1 MDYRMITTF
10 STNTDF
16 ASAVA
21 ELDRLGLAYDV
32 LRPPSGSDWLT
43 APGLVM
49 DVEVRAALST
59 SLGDTLR
66 SSGWVDYR
74 PATGTSKPGLADG
87 CAEDVFGRAA
97 VTLLTP
103 CVADETKIRII
114 AKIEGDLDPVFPYLN
129 TVIPNASYSPEAQT
143 LSYLDGHRM
152 VVLYPQ
158 RIAMAKPDELVDTWL
173 RLDDIRRLANDAWA
187 RRGEIEPDY
196 TTRKKPPALEIL
208 KRLPKTNC
216 GLCGEMTCMAFAL
229 RLWGGEAQLNAC
241 TPVLTP
247 DHAAHLSALREICA
261 GLGATAT

>member
-1 MDYRMITTF
+1 MEEQMITTY
-10 STNTDF
+10 STDTDF
-16 ASAVA
+16 DAAVA
-21 ELDRLGLAYDV
+21 ELDRLGLAYEV
-32 LRPPSGSDWLT
+32 LLPPSGFDWVA

-74 PATGTSKPGLADG
+74 PATGTSMPGMTGDSDD
-87 CAEDVFGRAA
+87 DVFGRAA
-97 VTLLTP
+97 ITLLTP

-114 AKIEGDLDPVFPYLN
+114 AEITGDLEPVFPYLN
-129 TVIPNASYSPEAQT
+129 AMIPHASYSPKAQT

-158 RIAMAKPDELVDTWL
+158 RIAMAKPDELVDAWL